1 MSSPLTPADV
11 AAFGDENLIV
21 LVDMFTS
28 SREISLD
35 DVKVVE
41 KFLNAGVNIR
51 QLSPL
56 VSRAG
61 MTLRKMAYPEYMEFY
76 EKMYTVTTRRRDIL
90 SESDDAKKL
99 VILRGIKDAA
109 KS

>member
-1 MSSPLTPADV
+1 MSSPLTPSDV
-11 AAFGDENLIV
+11 AAFGDENLLA
-21 LVDMFTS
+21 LVDMFT

-41 KFLNAGVNIR
+41 KLLNTGVNIR

-61 MTLRKMAYPEYMEFY
+61 MTLRKMTYPDYMKFY
-76 EKMYTVTTRRRDIL
+76 EKVYSVTTRRNDIL
-90 SESDDAKKL
+90 SESNDAKKL
-99 VILRGIKDAA
+99 AILREIKDAA
-109 KS
+109 K